1 MPQNSKRGRMNEDIR
16 RQIIAIIGEMKDPR
30 LSAGLLTVM
39 RVEAAPDLSSARVYV
54 SRLPAQGVTAAEVVG
69 VLRRA
74 AGHIRSELGR
84 RMHIRRSPEL
94 LFIEDD
100 GSAYAAHINELIRE
114 LEDE

>member
-1 MPQNSKRGRMNEDIR
+1 MPSSSKRGRMNEDIR
-16 RQIIAIIGEMKDPR
+16 REIIDIIGEMKDPR
-30 LSAGLLTVM
+30 LSAGLLTVL
-39 RVEAAPDLSSARVYV
+39 RVEAAPDLSSAKVYV
-54 SRLPAQGVTAAEVVG
+54 SMMGPKADAGAEAVA

-74 AGHIRSELGR
+74 AGHVRTELSR

-100 GSAYAAHINELIRE
+100 GSAYAAHINELIKG

>member
-1 MPQNSKRGRMNEDIR
+1 MESLLYYESPIGLLRLRAED
-16 RQIIAIIGEMKDPR
+16 
-30 LSAGLLTVM
+30 AGLCGIDPV
-39 RVEAAPDLSSARVYV
+39 R
-54 SRLPAQGVTAAEVVG
+54 SREDAEQPSPL
-69 VLRRA
+69 LRRA